1 MANEPSWDEIFAQ
14 RPTAAPL
21 VAPPKESAHEPTELD
36 SFAQLFAASPS
47 QEAPAGTVAPV
58 AAAEP
63 AAQGRRATEPAAPG
77 SRRAAREREQRS
89 AGGDGSG
96 SGGRS
101 RSGGGGD
108 GGDRPKKRNRRW
120 LKILLPI
127 VLVLSAGGA
136 VAAYGWTTYNTQVR
150 ELLGIQL
157 PTDYEG
163 SGNGEEAIV
172 TVQSGDIGS
181 DVARELHEAGVT
193 MTYDAVY
200 DYLVTNPDV
209 GFLPGNWRLQKM
221 MSAETAVAA
230 LQDSA
235 NKVTD
240 RLLLREGISL
250 QTSLEVIAETTGLPL
265 DEVTAAAAD
274 PQAYGLPEQ
283 APTLEGYLFPATY
296 ELQGGETAQQILQL
310 LVDTTIGRLD
320 AAGVAPE
327 NRYSTLIMASII
339 QREAG
344 ANPDDFYKISRVF
357 QNRIEQG
364 INLQSDATVAYGT
377 GRFDSVWTEP
387 EERADPSNVYNTYAN
402 PGLPAGP
409 IGLPGDLAIDAALNP
424 VDGPWLFF
432 VPINL
437 ATGETVFSTTADEH
451 QAAVDRLFAW
461 CDESAENA
469 TYCE

>member
-14 RPTAAPL
+14 RPTAVPL
-21 VAPPKESAHEPTELD
+21 VPPSKDPAHEPTEFD
-36 SFAQLFAASPS
+36 SFAQLFGARPS
-47 QEAPAGTVAPV
+47 QEASAGTVAPV
-58 AAAEP
+58 AAAEQ
-63 AAQGRRATEPAAPG
+63 AKEGRRAAEPAVPG

-101 RSGGGGD
+101 RGGGG

-127 VLVLSAGGA
+127 VLILSVGGA

-163 SGNGEEAIV
+163 SGNGEEAVV

-200 DYLVTNPDV
+200 DYLVINPDV

-240 RLLLREGISL
+240 KLLLREGISL

-265 DEVTAAAAD
+265 DEVTAAADD
-274 PQAYGLPEQ
+274 PQAYGLPEE

-296 ELQGGETAQQILQL
+296 DLQGGETAQQILQL

-327 NRYSTLIMASII
+327 NRYTTLIMASII

-451 QAAVDRLFAW
+451 QVAVDRLFAW

>member
-1 MANEPSWDEIFAQ
+1 MADEPSWDEIFAKRQ
-14 RPTAAPL
+14 TPPPATPPVDAPKQ
-21 VAPPKESAHEPTELD
+21 PDELD
-36 SFAQLFAASPS
+36 SFAQLFGAPAEPDSPATTATPTESAA
-47 QEAPAGTVAPV
+47 EAPQT
-58 AAAEP
+58 
-63 AAQGRRATEPAAPG
+63 RRD
-77 SRRAAREREQRS
+77 ARV
-89 AGGDGSG
+89 
-96 SGGRS
+96 GRS
-101 RSGGGGD
+101 TSRGGGGSAD
-108 GGDRPKKRNRRW
+108 GGASGAGSGRNRPGKRNLLW
-120 LKILLPI
+120 LKITLPI
-127 VLVLSAGGA
+127 VLVLGA
-136 VAAYGWTTYNTQVR
+136 VGGVAAFGWFNYNTQVR

-172 TVQSGDIGS
+172 TVRSGDIGS

-200 DYLVTNPDV
+200 DYLVANPDL
-209 GFLPGNWRLQKM
+209 GFLPGNWRLEKM
-221 MSAETAVAA
+221 MSAQTAVSA

-240 RLLLREGISL
+240 KLLLREGISL
-250 QTSLEVIAETTGLPL
+250 ETSLEVIAETTGLSI
-265 DEVTAAAAD
+265 DDVTAAAAD
-274 PQAYGLPEQ
+274 PQAYGLPAQ

-296 ELQGGETAQQILQL
+296 ELDGSETAQQILQM
-310 LVDTTIGRLD
+310 LVDTTIARLD

-327 NRYSTLIMASII
+327 NRYTTLIMASII

-344 ANPDDFYKISRVF
+344 ANKDDFYKISRVF

-387 EERADPSNVYNTYAN
+387 EERADPSNLYNTYAN
-402 PGLPAGP
+402 PGLPVGP
-409 IGLPGDLAIDAALNP
+409 IGLPGDLAIDAALHP

-437 ATGETVFSTTADEH
+437 ATGETVFSETVDEH
-451 QAAVDRLFAW
+451 QAAVDQLFAW

>member
-14 RPTAAPL
+14 RPTAVPL
-21 VAPPKESAHEPTELD
+21 VPPSKDSAHEPTEFD
-36 SFAQLFAASPS
+36 SFAQLFGARPS
-47 QEAPAGTVAPV
+47 QEASAGTVAPV
-58 AAAEP
+58 AAAEQ
-63 AAQGRRATEPAAPG
+63 AKEGRRAAEPAVPG

-101 RSGGGGD
+101 RGGGG
-108 GGDRPKKRNRRW
+108 GGDRPKKRNPRW

-127 VLVLSAGGA
+127 VLILSVGGA

-163 SGNGEEAIV
+163 SGNGEEAVV

-200 DYLVTNPDV
+200 DYLVINPDV

-250 QTSLEVIAETTGLPL
+250 RTSLEVIAETTGLPL

-296 ELQGGETAQQILQL
+296 DLQGGETAQQILQL

-327 NRYSTLIMASII
+327 NRYTTLIMASII

-451 QAAVDRLFAW
+451 QVAVDRLFAW

>member
-1 MANEPSWDEIFAQ
+1 MAHEPSWDEIFTQ
-14 RPTAAPL
+14 RSMPASAE
-21 VAPPKESAHEPTELD
+21 VPPKAAVQEATELD
-36 SFAQLFAASPS
+36 SLAELFGEPAS
-47 QEAPAGTVAPV
+47 QESGASRTVSLSVP
-58 AAAEP
+58 EP
-63 AAQGRRATEPAAPG
+63 APQ
-77 SRRAAREREQRS
+77 SRREARERKQRS
-89 AGGDGSG
+89 TDGRPSG
-96 SGGRS
+96 SRGRS
-101 RSGGGGD
+101 DPGD
-108 GGDRPKKRNRRW
+108 DRPRKHSLLW
-120 LKILLPI
+120 LKILLPL
-127 VLVLSAGGA
+127 VLVLGAGGG
-136 VAAYGWTTYNTQVR
+136 VAAYGWFTYNDQVR
-150 ELLGIQL
+150 ELLGIPL

-172 TVQSGDIGS
+172 TVRSGDIGS

-200 DYLVTNPDV
+200 DYLVENPDV

-274 PQAYGLPEQ
+274 PQSYGLPEQ
-283 APTLEGYLFPATY
+283 ATTLEGYLFPATY

-310 LVDTTIGRLD
+310 LVDTTVGRLD

-327 NRYSTLIMASII
+327 DRFTTLVMASII

-344 ANPDDFYKISRVF
+344 ANQDDFYKISRVF
-357 QNRIEQG
+357 QNRIDQG

-387 EERADPSNVYNTYAN
+387 EERADPSNLYNTYAN
-402 PGLPAGP
+402 PGLPVGP
-409 IGLPGDLAIDAALNP
+409 IGLPGDLAIDAALSP

-437 ATGETVFSTTADEH
+437 ATGETVFSETAAEH

-461 CDESAENA
+461 CEESAENA

>member
-1 MANEPSWDEIFAQ
+1 MAHEPSWDEIFAQ
-14 RPTAAPL
+14 RPTSASP
-21 VAPPKESAHEPTELD
+21 VTPPKEMSHEPTALD
-36 SFAQLFAASPS
+36 SFAELFGGRAS
-47 QEAPAGTVAPV
+47 QEASAETVSPV

-63 AAQGRRATEPAAPG
+63 APQG
-77 SRRAAREREQRS
+77 RRAARERERQPAGSDGPGPRDRPQR
-89 AGGDGSG
+89 GG
-96 SGGRS
+96 
-101 RSGGGGD
+101 
-108 GGDRPKKRNRRW
+108 GGDRPKKPNLPW
-120 LKILLPI
+120 LRVLLPI
-127 VLVLSAGGA
+127 VLVLGAGGA
-136 VAAYGWTTYNTQVR
+136 VAASGWFTYNTQVR

-157 PTDYEG
+157 PADYEG

-181 DVARELHEAGVT
+181 DVARKLHDAGVT

-200 DYLVTNPDV
+200 DYLVTNPNV

-230 LQDSA
+230 LQDTA

-240 RLLLREGISL
+240 ELLLREGISL

-265 DEVTAAAAD
+265 DEVTTAAAD
-274 PQAYGLPEQ
+274 PQAYGLPQQ
-283 APTLEGYLFPATY
+283 ATTLEGYLFPATY
-296 ELQGGETAQQILQL
+296 ELEGGESVQQILQL
-310 LVDTTIGRLD
+310 LVDTTVGRLD

-327 NRYSTLIMASII
+327 NRHDTLIMASII

-344 ANPDDFYKISRVF
+344 SNPDDFYKISRVF

-387 EERADPSNVYNTYAN
+387 EERADPSNLYNTYAN
-402 PGLPAGP
+402 PGLPVGP

-424 VDGPWLFF
+424 ADGSWLFF

-437 ATGETVFSTTADEH
+437 ATGETVFSKTADEH

>member
-1 MANEPSWDEIFAQ
+1 MADEPSWDEIFTQ
-14 RPTAAPL
+14 RATGATPAT
-21 VAPPKESAHEPTELD
+21 PPKASEPEPTELD
-36 SFAQLFAASPS
+36 SFAQLFG
-47 QEAPAGTVAPV
+47 APASQDAPV
-58 AAAEP
+58 AAAAP
-63 AAQGRRATEPAAPG
+63 AAATEPAPG
-77 SRRAAREREQRS
+77 SRRAARVREQS
-89 AGGDGSG
+89 SGGDGSG
-96 SGGRS
+96 SGDRP
-101 RSGGGGD
+101 RGGGR
-108 GGDRPKKRNRRW
+108 GDRPKKRNLLW

-127 VLVLSAGGA
+127 VLVLGAGGA
-136 VAAYGWTTYNTQVR
+136 VAAYGWFTYNEQVR
-150 ELLGIQL
+150 ELLGIPL
-157 PTDYEG
+157 PTDFDG

-172 TVQSGDIGS
+172 TVRSGDIGS

-200 DYLVTNPDV
+200 DYLVENPDV

-230 LQDSA
+230 LQDTA

-240 RLLLREGISL
+240 KLLLREGISL
-250 QTSLEVIAETTGLPL
+250 ETSLEVIAETTGLPL
-265 DEVTAAAAD
+265 EEVTAAAAD

-283 APTLEGYLFPATY
+283 APSLEGYLFPATY
-296 ELQGGETAQQILQL
+296 ELQGGETAQQILQI
-310 LVDTTIGRLD
+310 LVDTTVGRLD

-327 NRYSTLIMASII
+327 NRYTTLIMASII

-357 QNRIEQG
+357 QNRIEQS

-387 EERADPSNVYNTYAN
+387 EERADPSNLYNTYAN
-402 PGLPAGP
+402 PGLPVGP

-437 ATGETVFSTTADEH
+437 ATGETVFSETADEH

>member
-1 MANEPSWDEIFAQ
+1 MANEPSWDDIFKQ
-14 RPTAAPL
+14 GEPPTAPAARRAAP
-21 VAPPKESAHEPTELD
+21 EPEPAEPD
-36 SFAQLFAASPS
+36 SFAQLFG
-47 QEAPAGTVAPV
+47 APE
-58 AAAEP
+58 EP
-63 AAQGRRATEPAAPG
+63 ATPAEVPVPAVVPAEVPT
-77 SRRAAREREQRS
+77 SRRAAREIQKQQ
-89 AGGDGSG
+89 DSG
-96 SGGRS
+96 SGGGGS
-101 RSGGGGD
+101 RGGSGGHDDKGGP
-108 GGDRPKKRNRRW
+108 RKRRFLW
-120 LKILLPI
+120 LKITLPI
-127 VLVLSAGGA
+127 VLVLGSLGG
-136 VAAYGWTTYNTQVR
+136 VAAYAWFTYNDQVR
-150 ELLGIQL
+150 EILGIQL
-157 PTDYEG
+157 PNDYEG
-163 SGNGEEAIV
+163 SGNGEEIIV
-172 TVQSGDIGS
+172 TVRSGDIGS

-200 DYLVTNPDV
+200 DYLLANPDV
-209 GFLPGNWRLQKM
+209 GFLPGNWQLQKM
-221 MSAETAVAA
+221 MSAESAVNA

-250 QTSLEVIAETTGLPL
+250 ETSLEVIAETTGLPL
-265 DEVTAAAAD
+265 EEVTAAAAD

-296 ELQGGETAQQILQL
+296 ELDGGETAQGILQM
-310 LVDTTIGRLD
+310 LVNTTIARLD

-327 NRYSTLIMASII
+327 NRYTTLIMASII

-344 ANPDDFYKISRVF
+344 ANQDDFYKISRVF

-387 EERADPSNVYNTYAN
+387 EERADPSNLYNTYAN
-402 PGLPAGP
+402 PGLPVGP

-437 ATGETVFSTTADEH
+437 ATGETVFTETVDEH
-451 QAAVDRLFAW
+451 QAAVDKLFAW
-461 CDESAENA
+461 CDASAENA